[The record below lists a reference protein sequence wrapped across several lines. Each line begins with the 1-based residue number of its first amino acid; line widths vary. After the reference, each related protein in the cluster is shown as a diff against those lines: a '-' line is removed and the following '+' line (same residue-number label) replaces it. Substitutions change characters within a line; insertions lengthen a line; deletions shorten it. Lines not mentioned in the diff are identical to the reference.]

1 MGGMVQQWEQELQV
15 LHRRI
20 APRFRRVEPRRRV
33 LGYLRALLSTCE
45 RKNGWQVAELLGE
58 KSPDG
63 VQRLLNAA
71 EWEADQVRDDLRA
84 YVVAHLG
91 NPEAVLVLDETG
103 FVKKG
108 THSVGVHRQY
118 SGTAGRIENCQVG
131 VFLCYASQSGAAF
144 IDRELYL
151 PQDWSK
157 DRPRCRAADVP
168 EELPFATKPQLGQR
182 MLERAFAA
190 GVPRAWVVADTVY
203 GGDRRLRMY
212 LEARGQPF
220 VLAIPSNEPLWW
232 GGPEYYKASA
242 LAQQVVPEQWQRCS
256 AGEGAKGP
264 RLYDWALVELWRL
277 QQTAED
283 LAWGHY
289 LLVRRAVADPSD
301 LAYYV
306 VFARRQDLSL
316 EAVVRVAGSR
326 WQIEVAFEA
335 AKGDCGLDEYEVR
348 KWPAWHRHITLAL
361 LAHAFL
367 VVVRHQEAQK
377 GGASRISFR

>member
-1 MGGMVQQWEQELQV
+1 MVQQWEQALQV

-108 THSVGVHRQY
+108 TPSVGVHRQY
-118 SGTAGRIENCQVG
+118 RGTAGRIENCQVG

-144 IDRELYL
+144 IDRALYL

-203 GGDRRLRMY
+203 GGARRLRMY

-232 GGPEYYKASA
+232 GGPEY
-242 LAQQVVPEQWQRCS
+242 
-256 AGEGAKGP
+256 
-264 RLYDWALVELWRL
+264 
-277 QQTAED
+277 
-283 LAWGHY
+283 
-289 LLVRRAVADPSD
+289 
-301 LAYYV
+301 
-306 VFARRQDLSL
+306 
-316 EAVVRVAGSR
+316 
-326 WQIEVAFEA
+326 
-335 AKGDCGLDEYEVR
+335 
-348 KWPAWHRHITLAL
+348 
-361 LAHAFL
+361 
-367 VVVRHQEAQK
+367 
-377 GGASRISFR
+377 